1 MIQIRAKYWQI
12 CVELFKRRNLSVCV
26 GTKWG
31 IHKKQELALQLLTDN
46 KTKIV
51 GYGGSARSGKSWI
64 ACEYLTMMCLA
75 YPDVG
80 YGLARRELK
89 TIKRT
94 TLLTLFKVF
103 KKYKLVL
110 NEDFKFNQQDLIITF
125 NNGSQIFIIDTAYA
139 PSDPEYLRFGG
150 YELTGVVIDES
161 NESPYEAIEILFSRC
176 GFRHNNKYG
185 IMPKMLEMFNPNKG
199 HVYTRFWLPY
209 KNGLEPED
217 KKFIKALPL
226 DNPDPE
232 VKVWM
237 EGVLK
242 NASTVTKER
251 LVDGNFEYDDAD
263 DKLVS
268 TEDIAN
274 YFTNSYVKEE
284 GRKYITADIARFGKD
299 STVIRVWHG
308 YSVIYRREI
317 IHSSVDNTASEIRN
331 IANQHQVTM
340 SCTIVDEDGVGGG
353 VRDILKCH
361 GFIANKKPVGITN
374 YSNLKAQCGFHVA
387 KLITEGKLYEK
398 CDNKSLETKIRQE
411 LDWLRQRYIDEDGKK
426 LCLVPKDVIKENIG
440 RSPDDLDTI
449 IMRAYF
455 DLGQRV

>member
-1 MIQIRAKYWQI
+1 MTIKAKYWQL
-12 CVELFKRRNLSVCV
+12 CVELFKRGNFSVCV

-31 IHKKQELALQLLTDN
+31 IHKKQEQALRLLTD
-46 KTKIV
+46 KVTKIV

-110 NEDFKFNQQDLIITF
+110 NEDFKYNQQDLIITF
-125 NNGSQIFIIDTAYA
+125 ANGSQIFIIDTAYA

-176 GFRHNNKYG
+176 GFRHNHKYG

-209 KNGLEPED
+209 KEGREPED

-232 VKVWM
+232 VKTWLDGMV
-237 EGVLK
+237 K
-242 NASTVTKER
+242 NASEVTKQR

-263 DKLVS
+263 DKLIT
-268 TEDIAN
+268 TEHIND
-274 YFTNSYVKEE
+274 YFTNEHVKPT
-284 GRKYITADIARFGKD
+284 GKRYITADIARFGKD
-299 STVIRVWHG
+299 STVIRVWDG
-308 YSVIYRREI
+308 YCVVYRKEITYGSVT
-317 IHSSVDNTASEIRN
+317 DTAKEIRS
-331 IANQHQVTM
+331 IANQYMVTM
-340 SCTIVDEDGVGGG
+340 SSTIVDEDGVGGG
-353 VRDILKCH
+353 VRDILNCH
-361 GFIANKKPVGITN
+361 GFIANRKPFGKNN
-374 YSNLKAQCGFHVA
+374 YANLKAQCGFHVA
-387 KLITEGKLYEK
+387 KLLSEGKLYER
-398 CDNKSLETKIRQE
+398 CENKGLETRIRQE
-411 LDWLRQRYIDEDGKK
+411 LDWLRQRDIDQDGRK
-426 LCLVPKDVIKENIG
+426 LALVPKDVIKENIG

-449 IMRAYF
+449 CMRAYF
-455 DLGQRV
+455 DLGQKV